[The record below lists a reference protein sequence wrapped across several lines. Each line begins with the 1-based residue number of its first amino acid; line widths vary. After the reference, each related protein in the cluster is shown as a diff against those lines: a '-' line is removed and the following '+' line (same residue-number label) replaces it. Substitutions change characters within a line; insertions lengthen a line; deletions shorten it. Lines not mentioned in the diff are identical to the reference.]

1 MFEEWYFEELISK
14 KIRDIW
20 KLTDY
25 FLLKS
30 IDDIFNNTGINDLLN
45 NKVTVEEI
53 ITKNKYDASVK
64 SSIKWMLDR
73 LVIDGYINKDGDY
86 YIRENR
92 KIDYNLSEIKEK
104 AYKEAKN
111 SLAAFNMLELMG
123 KNYPDFLS
131 GKKNGVDIMFSPEN
145 INIVNEY
152 YSDNLFYNV
161 HNIAGAKILN
171 YDISKRKNPIVVE
184 IGGGM
189 GGGTKQFIL
198 QRLKE
203 NAPLDE
209 FTYFFTDIAN
219 KLLRITKKDL
229 LEITSD
235 LNSFKFQKLNFNS
248 ALAEQGYE
256 ENSVDVIWGVNAAHV
271 AYDLK
276 FSLTELFKTLKP
288 GGSLII
294 SETVR
299 PRGNKMIQQE
309 FLLNTLRDYWNVK
322 LDENIRTRHGFM
334 EWRDWIKALEA
345 TGFVKAETIPDMS
358 LLEKEYDNCY
368 IAVIRGVK
376 P

>member
-1 MFEEWYFEELISK
+1 
-14 KIRDIW
+14 
-20 KLTDY
+20 